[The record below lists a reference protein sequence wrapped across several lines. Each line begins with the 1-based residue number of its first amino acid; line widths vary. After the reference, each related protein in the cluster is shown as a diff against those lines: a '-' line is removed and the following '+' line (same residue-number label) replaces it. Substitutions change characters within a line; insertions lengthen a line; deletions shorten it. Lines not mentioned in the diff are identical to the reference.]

1 MNLLWVVL
9 LPLIGTLVP
18 LFTERFGRNICT
30 FSVAILPAWS
40 LILVLMFAGDVFDG
54 QDIRQSIDWIPAM
67 GLDLSFRLDGLSLLF
82 LLLILGIGLLVILYA
97 RYYLSTKDSMGRFY
111 AYLILF
117 MSAMVGIVISNNLLQ
132 LWIFWEL

>member
-18 LFTERFGRNICT
+18 FFTERFGRNLCAL
-30 FSVAILPAWS
+30 SVAILPAWS
-40 LILVLMFAGDVFDG
+40 LILVLMYAGDIFDG
-54 QDIRQSIDWIPAM
+54 QSIRQTIEWIPAM

-97 RYYLSTKDSMGRFY
+97 RYYLSSKDSMGQFY
-111 AYLILF
+111 SYLILF
-117 MSAMVGIVISNNLLQ
+117 MSAMVGDRKSVV
-132 LWIFWEL
+132 